1 MADAVGSVALVLDRL
16 LVRREAALTGP
27 LPSRPD
33 GKVVWFMCPDAA
45 AADSLGGLVA
55 QLGSDLP
62 KLGVVITAPGP
73 LTGKSSA
80 AAVTLAPNP
89 GGGAAE
95 LARAFDHW
103 QPTALILVGTPFR
116 PSVVALAR
124 RRGVPVLGLALRGST
139 RSWMQRR
146 LARGIARRHLAQ
158 FHRLMCED
166 AVTRRALVRIGAPR
180 DRTEVSGL
188 LARDVRVLP
197 SNEAEREL
205 LSELLSSRPV
215 WCATALPMAE
225 LPVILAAHRLASQR
239 SHRLLLVVVPAD
251 NAEGPAMRDAIEAE
265 GWVVGLRSE
274 GEDPT
279 DDIPIYLADLGG
291 ELGLWLR
298 LAPISWIGGTLDS
311 SPDARSPMEA
321 AALGSAILHGP
332 TPGAHRT
339 DYARLDAAGAGR
351 AVRTPDEI
359 ATAVETL
366 LAPDQAAAM
375 AHAAWEV
382 SSAGEDAASRAVE
395 MMQAILAGDP
405 G

>member
-1 MADAVGSVALVLDRL
+1 
-16 LVRREAALTGP
+16 
-27 LPSRPD
+27 
-33 GKVVWFMCPDAA
+33 
-45 AADSLGGLVA
+45 
-55 QLGSDLP
+55 
-62 KLGVVITAPGP
+62 
-73 LTGKSSA
+73 
-80 AAVTLAPNP
+80 VTLAPDP
-89 GGGAAE
+89 GSSAAE

-103 QPTALILVGTPFR
+103 RPTVLVLVGTPFR
-116 PSVVALAR
+116 PAVVALAR
-124 RRGVPVLGLALRGST
+124 QRGVPVLGLALRGAT
-139 RSWMQRR
+139 RNWMQRR
-146 LARGIARRHLAQ
+146 FARGMARRHLAQ

-166 AVTRRALVRIGAPR
+166 AVTRRALVKIGAPR

-197 SNEAEREL
+197 SNEAERES

-215 WCATALPMAE
+215 WCAAALPMTE

-251 NAEGPAMRDAIEAE
+251 PADGPAMRDVIAAE

-279 DDIPIYLADLGG
+279 DDIPVYVTDLSG

-298 LAPISWIGGTLDS
+298 LAPIAWIGGTIDGT
-311 SPDARSPMEA
+311 PDARSPMEA

-332 TPGAHRT
+332 APGVHRT
-339 DYARLDAAGAGR
+339 DYARLDAAGAAR
-351 AVRTPDEI
+351 QVQSADEI
-359 ATAVETL
+359 AAAVETL

-382 SSAGEDAASRAVE
+382 SSAGEDAAARAVE
-395 MMQAILAGDP
+395 MVQALLAGDA